1 MIDMATLDHIQDR
14 VFWLAM
20 RSIYEANLGDHEIKV
35 GGHPASS
42 ASMVSLTTALWFGHL
57 GAGDV
62 VSVKP
67 HGAPVLHAI
76 QYLLGI
82 IDEPK
87 LRSLRRLHGLQ
98 PYPSRVKDPGP
109 PDFTTGSV
117 GLGSI
122 APLFSAMATDWV
134 RANLE
139 DVPVGR
145 FITIL
150 GDAELDEGSLWEA
163 LHEPLVGDLDRVMWI
178 VDINRQSLDRFIPR
192 RNAARMGRMFEAAGW
207 AVIDLPFGSRLDPP
221 AQSSLQNLMET
232 RPELVLPHLSQ
243 GAAHLR
249 DQLVAIDPDAFS
261 STSPTDL
268 YGALVRSGGHDLEAL
283 LDAYLRADRIPGP
296 VAILAHTIKGW
307 RLPVVGAQLNHAAL
321 LSEQQMAE
329 LRSDLGIDNDWDRF
343 SHGSP
348 EARLCMDVAARLGTS
363 PSTPE
368 RLAAPLPIVR
378 PSASGTLSTQQALGR
393 FLTRYADDPGIGSR
407 IITASP
413 DVAVSTNLGGWINK
427 VGVFS
432 PSDTFA
438 IDGEVLR
445 WDLGRH
451 GRHIEL
457 GISEIN
463 LFILL
468 GQLGLQPAGKRLIP
482 IGTLY
487 DPFVLRGLDAFIYSL
502 YAGADFIVVGTPSG
516 ITLSYEGGS
525 HQSFAT
531 PSVGIELPR
540 LTSYEPAFAA
550 DTGWALE
557 RAITSVAAPDESG
570 SFYLRLSTRPVP
582 QELLVEALVR
592 LGEDTLREHVIA
604 GGYVLHESTIDGPPV
619 VVFVAGP
626 PVVEV
631 LRAARELEND
641 EGIQVHVIAVT
652 STDLLFHEWQNS
664 TAATDDERFPESPS
678 HLATLVPPR
687 LRGAP
692 ILTVHD
698 ASPHAMGW
706 LGSVFG
712 AKVYPLGP
720 VTFGEAGSIAD
731 LYDEHRLSVA
741 VIVNA
746 VIGALGGIT

>member
-1 MIDMATLDHIQDR
+1 MTDIGVLERIQDR
-14 VFWLAM
+14 VLWLAM

-57 GAGDV
+57 DEHDV

-76 QYLLGI
+76 QYLLGV

-122 APLFSAMATDWV
+122 APLFSALATDWV
-134 RANLE
+134 RSNLGN
-139 DVPVGR
+139 VPTGR

-150 GDAELDEGSLWEA
+150 GDAELDEGSVWEA

-192 RNAARMGRMFEAAGW
+192 RTAARTGRMFEAAGW
-207 AVIDLPFGSRLDPP
+207 TVIDVPFGSRLDPP
-221 AQSSLQNLMET
+221 AQTALRKLMDT

-243 GAAHLR
+243 GTDRLR
-249 DQLVAIDPDAFS
+249 DELVAIDPDAFS

-268 YGALVRSGGHDLEAL
+268 YGALVESGGHDLEAL
-283 LDAYLRADRIPGP
+283 LDAFSRADRTPGP
-296 VAILAHTIKGW
+296 VVILAHTIKGW
-307 RLPVVGAQLNHAAL
+307 RLPVAGTQLNHAAL

-329 LRSDLGIDNDWDRF
+329 LRSALGVDGDWDRF
-343 SHGSP
+343 PPGTP
-348 EARLCMDVAARLGTS
+348 EADLCAAVAERVGKAA
-363 PSTPE
+363 STPE
-368 RLAAPLPIVR
+368 RLPPPVPIAR
-378 PSASGTLSTQQALGR
+378 PTTSGTVSTQQALGR
-393 FLTRYADDPGIGSR
+393 LLTRYADDPGIGSR

-438 IDGEVLR
+438 VDGEVLH
-445 WDLGRH
+445 WDLG
-451 GRHIEL
+451 GSGQHIEL

-468 GQLGLQPAGKRLIP
+468 GQLGLQPANKRLIP

-502 YAGADFIVVGTPSG
+502 YAGADFIVIGTPSG

-540 LTSYEPAFAA
+540 LTAYEPAFAA
-550 DTGWALE
+550 DTSWTLE
-557 RAITSVAAPDESG
+557 RAIASVATPDESG

-582 QELLVEALVR
+582 QELLTEAMER
-592 LGEDTLREHVIA
+592 LGEETLREHVIA
-604 GGYVLHESTIDGPPV
+604 GGYVLHESTVDGPPV
-619 VVFVAGP
+619 IVFVAGP

-631 LRAARELEND
+631 IQAARELEHD
-641 EGIQVHVIAVT
+641 EGIQVHVVGVT
-652 STDLLFHEWQNS
+652 STDLLFREWHR
-664 TAATDDERFPESPS
+664 ATTTTDEGRFPKPPA
-678 HLATLVPPR
+678 HLARLVPAR

-698 ASPHAMGW
+698 ASPHAMAW

-712 AKVYPLGP
+712 AKVHALGP
-720 VTFGEAGSIAD
+720 VTFGEAGSISD
-731 LYDEHRLSVA
+731 LYDAHRLSVA
-741 VIVNA
+741 TIVNA
-746 VIGALGGIT
+746 AIGALGEIS